1 MKENIKDILLIVG
14 IIALLI
20 LGIAVAV
27 LEDNH
32 DEEVWNDGY
41 CSECGCPWVYQDMYH
56 KVHGQDI
63 FIYTDIPVSVFPL
76 ILPDKEGHSIKVNKN
91 YGLGIGQ

>member
-63 FIYTDIPVSVFPL
+63 FIYTD
-76 ILPDKEGHSIKVNKN
+76 KEGHSIKVNKN